1 MFPST
6 ITITTASGVDK
17 ILNRVNQDSYGSE
30 YLLIDATTRNTL
42 KIRHNI
48 EGSKDSSSGVMARHN
63 VFFEQVEFPTLTT
76 AQVLRSY
83 TMTIRAPELSDP
95 AVLAAIA
102 AGVQGWIATST
113 NLSQIASGVN

>member
-42 KIRHNI
+42 KIRHNK
-48 EGSKDSSSGVMARHN
+48 EGSKDASSSVMVRHN

-76 AQVLRSY
+76 AQVLRSF
-83 TMTIRAPELSDP
+83 TMTLRAPEFSDP
-95 AVLAAIA
+95 AVLTAIA
-102 AGVQGWIATST
+102 AGVQGWIGTST
-113 NLSQIASGVN
+113 NLSQISSGVN